1 MLWQLRTEE
10 VFGRCQTENRPRF
23 DEPSL
28 SSLVGGIINDFQLL
42 MKQEVAL
49 ARRELADELR
59 KAKQALI
66 SLGIGVGV
74 LAIGGLLLIF
84 MLVHLL
90 NWAVPA
96 IPLWGSYGIIGGLLI
111 VAGAALLLRARS
123 KAEDIHVVPERTAE
137 TMKENIKWIQNPTS

>member
-1 MLWQLRTEE
+1 MID
-10 VFGRCQTENRPRF
+10 QTVENVPRLS
-23 DEPSL
+23 EPSL
-28 SSLVGGIINDFQLL
+28 SSLVGGIINDFQSL

-49 ARRELADELR
+49 ARREIADELR
-59 KAKQALI
+59 KAKQAAI

-90 NWAVPA
+90 SWAVPA
-96 IPLWGSYGIIGGLLI
+96 IPLWACYGIIGGLLI
-111 VAGAALLLRARS
+111 LAGGALLLRAKA

-137 TMKENIKWIQNPTS
+137 TMKENLKWIKNPTS

>member
-1 MLWQLRTEE
+1 MID
-10 VFGRCQTENRPRF
+10 QTVENRPRF

-66 SLGIGVGV
+66 SLGIGIGV
-74 LAIGGLLLIF
+74 LAIGGLLFVL

-90 NWAVPA
+90 SWAVPA
-96 IPLWGSYGIIGGLLI
+96 IQLWGSYAIIGGILI
-111 VAGAALLLRARS
+111 AAGAALLLRAKS

>member
-1 MLWQLRTEE
+1 
-10 VFGRCQTENRPRF
+10 V
-23 DEPSL
+23 
-28 SSLVGGIINDFQLL
+28 
-42 MKQEVAL
+42 KQELAL

-90 NWAVPA
+90 SSVVPA
-96 IPLWGSYGIIGGLLI
+96 IPLWGSYGIVGGLLI
-111 VAGAALLLRARS
+111 AAGAALLLRAKS

-137 TMKENIKWIQNPTS
+137 TMKENVKWIKNPTS

>member
-1 MLWQLRTEE
+1 MID
-10 VFGRCQTENRPRF
+10 QTVENRPRMTEPALSST
-23 DEPSL
+23 EPSL

-42 MKQEVAL
+42 VKQELAL

-90 NWAVPA
+90 SSVVPA
-96 IPLWGSYGIIGGLLI
+96 IPLWGSYGIVGGLLI
-111 VAGAALLLRARS
+111 AAGAALLLRAKS

-137 TMKENIKWIQNPTS
+137 TMKENVKWIKNPTS